1 MNPYLPFPA
10 HTLVCTACKKEYRHD
25 EAYRFRCSC
34 GSPYGIKDHGVSS
47 IKKIFNEGNFFERYW
62 QLWGIPRDTPMIGIG
77 EGDTPIKTF
86 AFRDRWIKAKLE
98 YLSPTGSYKDR
109 GAAVMVSML
118 MAAGVKEIIED
129 SSGNA
134 GGAIA
139 AYSSAANID
148 CTIYCPDKASGA
160 KLSFIRSCGAK
171 LMRIEGAR
179 ERAAERAL
187 EKAEEMV
194 YGSHV
199 WNPWF
204 MTGVRSIAYEIAQQS
219 DILPDEIIMPLGNGA
234 LLLGIYQGFKDLI
247 EARVIDRVP
256 ALIGVQADEVAP
268 IYQAWTGGTG
278 THKGSTIAEGIAN
291 AQPPRAN
298 EIIEAIRD
306 SRGQIISVSEEEI
319 KNSWQEALSRGML
332 IEPTSAV
339 VLAAE
344 MKIAP
349 QKNRLHMLTGS
360 LLKTPD
366 MRQQI

>member
-1 MNPYLPFPA
+1 
-10 HTLVCTACKKEYRHD
+10 
-25 EAYRFRCSC
+25 
-34 GSPYGIKDHGVSS
+34 
-47 IKKIFNEGNFFERYW
+47 
-62 QLWGIPRDTPMIGIG
+62 
-77 EGDTPIKTF
+77 
-86 AFRDRWIKAKLE
+86 
-98 YLSPTGSYKDR
+98 
-109 GAAVMVSML
+109 

-360 LLKTPD
+360 LLNLSTVPLIFNVGHLHHLIHNFLLCHSAPKRLTVSHLRAKGYQRIGRYPFIR
-366 MRQQI
+366 MQIRKPCLNLFSQQKHRVSDKITHLNEVSQCQISDSIGIRLSQTLVFR